1 VKILKNSSINKI
13 VFRCDAGNNPK
24 VGTGHL
30 YRCIHIAEHLV
41 RKYKINK
48 KQIIFICKKGREFS
62 ISKKILYNQ
71 NYKTIEIGNNII
83 DNSIKEAK
91 FISSANGNLLIIDRI
106 GTTNEKFYNILK
118 TKFNKIIL
126 FEDKSKIR
134 NKFDLSINSLVF
146 PKLHLKSKNVKVG
159 FKFLLLP
166 SILEN
171 KVANS
176 LSNNIFLSFGGYDHN
191 NLCLKVLK
199 ILHKINKNLKI
210 FIPKIYELNLQG
222 LSKKHKIVLYSKNDY
237 MEHFRKCNIAII
249 SGGLTLF
256 DGIYLKKKIICIPQ
270 YRHQLFNADKIKK
283 SFPLF
288 VIKRS
293 LKSFNTKILN
303 KFNEIYD
310 NKKLDKEIKLKK
322 NNIISKKNYIKT
334 MKYLEKMYEKSLN

>member
-1 VKILKNSSINKI
+1 MKILKNSSINKI

-48 KQIIFICKKGREFS
+48 KQIIFICKKKREFS
-62 ISKKILYNQ
+62 ISKNILYNQ
-71 NYKTIEIGNNII
+71 NYKIIEISNNII

-91 FISSANGNLLIIDRI
+91 LISNANGNLLIIDRI

-146 PKLHLKSKNVKVG
+146 PKLHLKSRNVKVG

-171 KVANS
+171 KAANS

-334 MKYLEKMYEKSLN
+334 MKYLEKIYEKSLN